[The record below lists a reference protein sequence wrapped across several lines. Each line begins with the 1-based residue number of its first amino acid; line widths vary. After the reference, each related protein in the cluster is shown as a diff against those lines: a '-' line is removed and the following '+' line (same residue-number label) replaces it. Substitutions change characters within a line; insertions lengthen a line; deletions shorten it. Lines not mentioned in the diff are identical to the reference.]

1 MAESPNKLLNP
12 SGLLLHFQKL
22 GLELKCPLCL
32 NLLNRP
38 VLLPCDHVFCG
49 LCITRSSEAVSE
61 CSVCKQP
68 YADRDVRPAPYMESL
83 VTIYKSSHATFSNTG
98 RVTQQSPPPI
108 NTFVD
113 NGLKELPETPQ
124 DGNSSNRSLTMA
136 ERLQALI
143 NQSVE
148 GRSKLTQKF
157 ESDKSTPPI
166 SSKEQCGKFE
176 EPETEGMNVNHVLK
190 SSPGPPSFDFR
201 VREDDPGDPVS
212 STFSTRKHPAET
224 MGLVEDNSDKRGGET
239 NNSTSPGTPESDARD
254 SKRRKKSNHGSFD
267 TEMKSN
273 GCTQP
278 NVLQSEFVATSK
290 LESQLGE
297 LSGERLPKI
306 LDSRDK
312 KRSRCAFC
320 QTADLTDI
328 TGPMLHYDKGK
339 EVKGHRAT
347 KANVIHVH
355 KTCIEWT
362 PQVYFIGETIKKL
375 KEEVARAAK
384 LKCSRCG
391 LRGAPLGCFEKSC
404 RKSYH
409 VPCAVK
415 IDDCR
420 WDVEDFLVLCP
431 SHSFVKFPREKAQL
445 GKHASEKQNFVATEI
460 TSKQSNF
467 WGDKGMKK
475 WVFCGSALSAEEKYL
490 LVKFAGICGATV
502 TKFWKPNV
510 THVVA
515 ATDANGACSR
525 TFKVLKAILHGRW
538 ILKTDWIKA
547 CMEAMHPVDEEPYE
561 VSLDNHGHCDGP
573 KTGRLRALG
582 NVPKLFNGLDFY
594 FSGDFEPDYKEDL
607 LDLVIT
613 AGGTVNE
620 IKEQL
625 LAPSHEAQATPS
637 VSLVVYNNEC
647 RQDDE
652 GSIVFKRRGAAENLA
667 HEIGSKVIAHT
678 WLLESMAAHE
688 LQPLAF

>member
-1 MAESPNKLLNP
+1 MIVQFMHTEIDR
-12 SGLLLHFQKL
+12 G
-22 GLELKCPLCL
+22 CV
-32 NLLNRP
+32 R
-38 VLLPCDHVFCG
+38 VFCVQTTVRRSRTPLESIG
-49 LCITRSSEAVSE
+49 EKIFCKSNWFMPSQCVKKCFHVVADSLEFLTLCIA
-61 CSVCKQP
+61 
-68 YADRDVRPAPYMESL
+68 AD
-83 VTIYKSSHATFSNTG
+83 TG

-108 NTFVD
+108 NTCVD

-124 DGNSSNRSLTMA
+124 DGNSSNWSLTMA
-136 ERLQALI
+136 ERLQAPI

-148 GRSKLTQKF
+148 CRSKLTQKF

-166 SSKEQCGKFE
+166 SSKVQCGKFE

-201 VREDDPGDPVS
+201 VREDDPGDPVCS
-212 STFSTRKHPAET
+212 NFSTQKHPAET
-224 MGLVEDNSDKRGGET
+224 TGLVEDNFDKRGGKT
-239 NNSTSPGTPESDARD
+239 NNSTSLGAPESDARD

-267 TEMKSN
+267 TDMKSN

-278 NVLQSEFVATSK
+278 NALQSEFVATSK

-297 LSGERLPKI
+297 LSGEKPLKI

-312 KRSRCAFC
+312 KRGRCAFC

-339 EVKGHRAT
+339 EVKGDRAT

-431 SHSFVKFPREKAQL
+431 SHSLVKFPREKAQL

-467 WGDKGMKK
+467 WGDQGMKK
-475 WVFCGSALSAEEKYL
+475 WVFCESALSAEEKVCRIVIWPICVHYTYL
-490 LVKFAGICGATV
+490 LVKFASICGATV

-515 ATDANGACSR
+515 ATDAKGACTR

-547 CMEAMHPVDEEPYE
+547 CMEAMYPVDEEPYE
-561 VSLDNHGHCDGP
+561 VSLDNHGCCDGP
-573 KTGRLRALG
+573 KTGRLRTLG

-652 GSIVFKRRGAAENLA
+652 GSIVFKRREAAENLA